1 MDKLINKKKKKK
13 IDSLEDRIQRI
24 DESVTAKKLKDL

>member
-1 MDKLINKKKKKK
+1 MDELINKKKKK

-24 DESVTAKKLKDL
+24 ESVTAKKLKDL